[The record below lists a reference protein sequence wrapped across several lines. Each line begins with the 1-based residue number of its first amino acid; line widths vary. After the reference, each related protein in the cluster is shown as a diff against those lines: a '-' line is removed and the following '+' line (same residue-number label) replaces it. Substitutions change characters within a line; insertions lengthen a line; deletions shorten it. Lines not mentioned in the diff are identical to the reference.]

1 MWLHK
6 YIEIFYFPS
15 ELETQ
20 KFIVWVEVCVD
31 TLKDK
36 QNKTKSPIKLQMT
49 LTYLY

>member
-6 YIEIFYFPS
+6 YVEKFFFPS

-20 KFIVWVEVCVD
+20 KLIFWVEVCED
-31 TLKDK
+31 TSIDK
-36 QNKTKSPIKLQMT
+36 QNKKRPIKLQMT

>member
-6 YIEIFYFPS
+6 YIEKFYFPS

-20 KFIVWVEVCVD
+20 KFIFWVEVCED
-31 TLKDK
+31 TLTDK
-36 QNKTKSPIKLQMT
+36 LNKKSLIKLQMT